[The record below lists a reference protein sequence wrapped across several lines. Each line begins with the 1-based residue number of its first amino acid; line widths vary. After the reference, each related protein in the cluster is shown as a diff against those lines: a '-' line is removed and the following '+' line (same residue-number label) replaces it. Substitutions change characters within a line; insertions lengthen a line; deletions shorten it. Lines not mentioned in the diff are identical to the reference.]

1 LGISLFHVLEF
12 VLIGTLVG
20 FLGGYL
26 GIGGGAVMIALL
38 NYWVFPSLGVSP
50 EVIIHLCFG
59 TTLAIIIPSSIA
71 GSLAQARVGN
81 VNWRIVSL
89 LTLPGILG
97 SFLGTTI
104 AAYLPSHVLR
114 PLFGILLI
122 LISAQMFWQKKGSG
136 DTPDTSSPPQ
146 PSTVLMVGAVVGL
159 FSGLFGLG
167 GGVIAI
173 PLLVKVLRLPIHQAV
188 GNSIALVMFTSLIGT
203 AGYVFHGWGDPNL
216 PPHSLGYVHIPGW
229 ILAGIPSIFLSG
241 LGVKLARE
249 TKPLRLRRVFAL
261 VLGAVGIRMVLS

>member
-1 LGISLFHVLEF
+1 MGISLFNVLQF
-12 VLIGTLVG
+12 VLVGTFVG

-50 EVIIHLCFG
+50 EVAIHLCFG

-71 GSLAQARVGN
+71 GSFAQARIGN
-81 VNWRIVSL
+81 VTWRFVYL

-104 AAYLPSHVLR
+104 ASYLPSHVLR

-122 LISAQMFWQKKGSG
+122 LISAQMFLQNKGPG
-136 DTPDTSSPPQ
+136 EGTDTSPPKL
-146 PSTVLMVGAVVGL
+146 STVLMVGGVVGL

-167 GGVIAI
+167 GGVIGI
-173 PLLVKVLRLPIHQAV
+173 PLMVKVLRLPIHKAV
-188 GNSIALVMFTSLIGT
+188 GNSIALVMFTSLIGA
-203 AGYVFHGWGDPNL
+203 AGYVLHGWGDPNL

-229 ILAGIPSIFLSG
+229 ILAGIPSIPLSG
-241 LGVKLARE
+241 LGVKLGRK

-261 VLGAVGIRMVLS
+261 VLGVVGVRMVLS